1 MAGVGGGVKVG
12 TEAGA
17 AVGTGVGGWAESV
30 AVGTL
35 VGGCETSGTTLDCSF
50 AEPGPGVL
58 SGGVPHAERNSR
70 IVPSESITASLRT
83 GASAL
88 DFLDFFVHTHS

>member
-17 AVGTGVGGWAESV
+17 SVGTGVGGGAESV

-35 VGGCETSGTTLDCSF
+35 VGGCETSGTTPDRSF

-58 SGGVPHAERNSR
+58 FGGVPHAERNSR